1 MELIEYQIY
10 QNHVLGAHALWEFTK
25 SFNDNSVPYK
35 YPTIYQA
42 MPVLPL
48 CLNKRVVEGI
58 KYRNFKEGSLLRAI
72 EENKDLFSGLQERMM
87 DMAKLTFHSLYLATN
102 SRLLVLDREQMVLI
116 PNQIT
121 SPQKSIAQLQEDYK
135 DILKASRRIGSWFSK
150 LSLQE
155 LLMYFNITL

>member
-10 QNHVLGAHALWEFTK
+10 QNRVLGAHVIWEFVK
-25 SFNDNSVPYK
+25 SFNDSDNQNK
-35 YPTIYQA
+35 YPSIYQT

-48 CLNKRVVEGI
+48 CLNRRVVEGI
-58 KYRNFKEGSLLRAI
+58 KYRYFKEGSLLRAI
-72 EENKDLFSGLQERMM
+72 DENKDLFSGLQIRMV
-87 DMAKLTFHSLYLATN
+87 DMAKLTFNSIYLATN

-116 PNQIT
+116 PNQVPV
-121 SPQKSIAQLQEDYK
+121 PQKTIAKLQEDYK

-155 LLMYFNITL
+155 LLMYFNITI